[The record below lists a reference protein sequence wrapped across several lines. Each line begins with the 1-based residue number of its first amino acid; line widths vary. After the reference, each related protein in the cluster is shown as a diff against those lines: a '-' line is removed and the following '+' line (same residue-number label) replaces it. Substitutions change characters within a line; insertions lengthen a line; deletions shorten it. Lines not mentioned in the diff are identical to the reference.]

1 MLSIGIASQVTL
13 LVVYQEILSRGSLS
27 EISQLQHF
35 VFVWNTTVDIN
46 MICIY
51 VLAAL
56 VLVVTIHTLLSKRVQ
71 NLFLYLCP
79 LNFRC
84 PLKGGLLQYPNG
96 GNQCPAIAV
105 PCHCGSFE
113 VAVHQSINPIVLSP
127 SPSFTSSSWR
137 TFQLALDPLGLL
149 DFVLCAFGT
158 QAV

>member
-1 MLSIGIASQVTL
+1 MLSIGIVSQVTL
-13 LVVYQEILSRGSLS
+13 LGMYQEILSRGSVS
-27 EISQLQHF
+27 EISKLQHF
-35 VFVWNTTVDIN
+35 VFFWNTTVDIN
-46 MICIY
+46 MISIL
-51 VLAAL
+51 VAL
-56 VLVVTIHTLLSKRVQ
+56 VLVVTIHTLLSKRDQ

-96 GNQCPAIAV
+96 GNQCPPIVV
-105 PCHCGSFE
+105 PCQCSGLK

-127 SPSFTSSSWR
+127 SPSSSTSSSWR

-149 DFVLCAFGT
+149 DFVLCVFGT